1 MSFLSVLKQPTNSG
15 AIIFVVDGRVIHSL
29 RIPAFSPGLY
39 PPDAGSCGMRT
50 CALIPAYN
58 EASYV
63 ADVVKGTQP
72 HVEEVVVIDDG
83 SGDGTEQVARA
94 AGATCLRLPRNC
106 GKASALRLGI
116 EFARAQNFTHV
127 ITLDGDGQHLPEDIP
142 GLLRVAKETG
152 ADLVIGARSFD
163 RDSMPRS
170 RYYSN
175 TIGSRVA
182 SSLVGHEIRDSQS
195 GFRLFR
201 LDKLHGTRLRS
212 RYYELEMEML
222 IKMTRSGCT
231 IAHAP
236 VHTVYH
242 EGEARSKMKP
252 VRDTV
257 WVCLWSLAFRYL
269 GA

>member
-1 MSFLSVLKQPTNSG
+1 MIFGG
-15 AIIFVVDGRVIHSL
+15 AGRVIHS
-29 RIPAFSPGLY
+29 
-39 PPDAGSCGMRT
+39 GSSGALGAVSRPLEFFVMRT
-50 CALIPAYN
+50 CALIPAFN
-58 EASYV
+58 EVPYI

-72 HVEEVVVIDDG
+72 HVEKVVVIDDG
-83 SGDGTEQVARA
+83 SRDGTGEVARA
-94 AGATCLRLPRNC
+94 AGATCLRSARRS
-106 GKASALRLGI
+106 GKASALRMGI
-116 EFARAQNFTHV
+116 DFAREHNFTHV
-127 ITLDGDGQHLPEDIP
+127 ITLDGDGQHWPEDIP
-142 GLLRVAKETG
+142 GMLRVAEETG

-163 RDSMPRS
+163 RASMPRS

-182 SSLVGHEIRDSQS
+182 SSLVGREIRDSQS

-201 LDKLHGTRLRS
+201 LDKLLGTKLRS

-222 IKMTRSGCT
+222 IKMARSGCK

-236 VHTVYH
+236 VRTIYH
-242 EGEARSKMKP
+242 EGEARSKMNP

-257 WVCLWSLAFRYL
+257 RVCLWSVAFRFL